1 MIFFLTCRRIDG
13 SLCNGREDMVLLP
26 TNADQHAIQ
35 QFIFFKQRDKKKTHK
50 IHSSQKSI
58 QILFKTN
65 QQLHISNTAKQ
76 FNNRKSEGKVIEK
89 EMCVSVKLFE
99 LDREASVVGTILPVL
114 WEFHIYM

>member
-1 MIFFLTCRRIDG
+1 
-13 SLCNGREDMVLLP
+13 MVLLP

-99 LDREASVVGTILPVL
+99 LDREASVVGIILPVL

>member
-1 MIFFLTCRRIDG
+1 MPYNNSFSSNKGIR
-13 SLCNGREDMVLLP
+13 
-26 TNADQHAIQ
+26 
-35 QFIFFKQRDKKKTHK
+35 KTHK

-99 LDREASVVGTILPVL
+99 LDREASVVGTIHVLPVL